1 MEEINN
7 IEKTDILS
15 DDEII
20 PIKKNKVFNNSDA
33 VIEIPTE
40 PPVEPVEVEEP
51 LVKTIEEPIKIPKK
65 KIKEDKRK
73 TKPRTEK
80 QILAFEKLQ
89 RRRAEQVELIK
100 KQKEDEEESV
110 IMKKKSRVKKKK
122 EVVYESSDDE
132 GGGRRKIINNYYYN
146 YNPKEQ
152 IKPIE
157 QQTPERPSAPTPDKQ
172 RPIVYFG

>member
-7 IEKTDILS
+7 IEKTDIIS

-20 PIKKNKVFNNSDA
+20 LN
-33 VIEIPTE
+33 E
-40 PPVEPVEVEEP
+40 PPVEPVEIEEP
-51 LVKTIEEPIKIPKK
+51 LETTTTEVPITIPKK

-73 TKPRTEK
+73 TKKRTPK
-80 QILAFEKLQ
+80 QIEAFEKLQ

-100 KQKEDEEESV
+100 KQKEEEEESV
-110 IMKKKSRVKKKK
+110 VMKKKSRVKKKK
-122 EVVYESSDDE
+122 EVIYESSDDE
-132 GGGRRKIINNYYYN
+132 GNSSRKVINNYYYN

-152 IKPIE
+152 HSPIKQQEPPRP
-157 QQTPERPSAPTPDKQ
+157 QTPIPDKP